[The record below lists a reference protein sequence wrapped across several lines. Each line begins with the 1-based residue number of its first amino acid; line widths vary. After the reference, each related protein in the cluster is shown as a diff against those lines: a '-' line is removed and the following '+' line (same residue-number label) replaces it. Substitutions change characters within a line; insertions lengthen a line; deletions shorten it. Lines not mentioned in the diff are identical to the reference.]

1 VVLVGERTLYLDRT
15 QSNLLHR
22 HSPETHQCAMLWY
35 GDSKAG
41 EGKYLCLITRILSLS
56 FDPGLNLISLGSR

>member
-1 VVLVGERTLYLDRT
+1 VLVGERTLYLDRT

-22 HSPETHQCAMLWY
+22 HSPETHQRAVLWY

-41 EGKYLCLITRILSLS
+41 EGKYLCSIARILSFS
-56 FDPGLNLISLGSR
+56 FDPDLNSISLGSR